1 MLRAVGTMN
10 ARARNLRTAFV
21 VIPAVFMLATLV
33 LPALG
38 GLVGSFDYHGPSLR
52 NYSVLAHDP
61 MFWRAVIDNLVLP
74 IASLILELAIGL
86 GLALMLTAR
95 TRRSPIVEI
104 AAILPFAIPEIVILT
119 IARYLLMPRGYVDGA
134 LGAAGLHGVAWLS
147 PRGSLAMLSV
157 AVVDAWHVTPIVMLM
172 LMAGLQTIPRELYEA
187 ARLDGAGRLAAFR
200 HVTLPML
207 APAIVGA
214 TVLRGIDALRIF
226 STVLVVTGP
235 EAVPVLSTYSY
246 GQWSDAQAPRV
257 AMAAAMV
264 LALVVTI
271 FALGGAIAARRW
283 SSNDG
288 ASA

>member
-1 MLRAVGTMN
+1 MN

-52 NYSVLAHDP
+52 NYSVLTRDP
-61 MFWRAVIDNLVLP
+61 MFWRAVVDNLVLP

-134 LGAAGLHGVAWLS
+134 LEAAGLHGVAWLS
-147 PRGSLAMLSV
+147 PRGSLAMISV

-226 STVLVVTGP
+226 STVLVLTGP

-283 SSNDG
+283 SSNNG

>member
-1 MLRAVGTMN
+1 MT

-21 VIPAVFMLATLV
+21 VIPAIFMLATLV

-38 GLVGSFDYHGPSLR
+38 GLVGSFDHHGPSLR

-61 MFWRAVIDNLVLP
+61 MFWRAAIDNLILP
-74 IASLILELAIGL
+74 IASLVLELAIGL

-95 TRRSPIVEI
+95 KRRSAIVEV

-119 IARYLLMPRGYVDGA
+119 IARYLLMPRGYLNGA
-134 LGAAGLHGVAWLS
+134 LEAFGMHGAAWLS
-147 PRGSLAMLSV
+147 ARGSLAMLSV

-200 HVTLPML
+200 YVTLPML

-226 STVLVVTGP
+226 STVLVLTGP

-246 GQWSDAQAPRV
+246 GQWTDAQAPRV

-271 FALGGAIAARRW
+271 FALGGAIAARKW

>member
-1 MLRAVGTMN
+1 MN

-21 VIPAVFMLATLV
+21 AIPALFMLATLV
-33 LPALG
+33 VPALG
-38 GLVGSFDYHGPSLR
+38 GLGASFDHNGPSFR
-52 NYSVLAHDP
+52 NYAALVHDP
-61 MFWRAVIDNLVLP
+61 MFWRAAIDNLILP
-74 IASLILELAIGL
+74 IASLVLELAIGL

-95 TRRSPIVEI
+95 GKHSALVEV

-119 IARYLLMPRGYVDGA
+119 IARYLLMPRGYVNGVLAA
-134 LGAAGLHGVAWLS
+134 LGMHGAAWLS

-187 ARLDGAGRLAAFR
+187 ARLDGAGKLAAFR

-226 STVLVVTGP
+226 STVLVLTGP

-246 GQWSDAQAPRV
+246 GQWTDAQAPRV

-264 LALVVTI
+264 LALVVTV
-271 FALGGAIAARRW
+271 FALGGALAVRRW
-283 SSNDG
+283 SSDDG
-288 ASA
+288 ANA

>member
-1 MLRAVGTMN
+1 MN
-10 ARARNLRTAFV
+10 ARARNLRAAFV
-21 VIPAVFMLATLV
+21 AIPALFMIATLV
-33 LPALG
+33 LPAIG
-38 GLVGSFDYHGPSLR
+38 GLVASFDHRGPSLR
-52 NYSVLAHDP
+52 NYSALVYDP
-61 MFWRAVIDNLVLP
+61 MFWRAVLDNLILP
-74 IASLILELAIGL
+74 IASLILELTIGL

-95 TRRSPIVEI
+95 KRRSAIVEV

-119 IARYLLMPRGYVDGA
+119 IARYLLMPRGYVNGA
-134 LGAAGLHGVAWLS
+134 LEAFGMHGVAWLS

-187 ARLDGAGRLAAFR
+187 ARLDGAGKWAAFR
-200 HVTLPML
+200 YVTLPML

-226 STVLVVTGP
+226 STVLVLTGP
-235 EAVPVLSTYSY
+235 EAVPVLSTYAY
-246 GQWSDAQAPRV
+246 GQWTDAQAPRV

-283 SSNDG
+283 ASNTG
-288 ASA
+288 AGA

>member
-1 MLRAVGTMN
+1 MN
-10 ARARNLRTAFV
+10 ARARNLITAFV
-21 VIPAVFMLATLV
+21 VIPAIFMLATLV

-38 GLVGSFDYHGPSLR
+38 GLVGSFDYRGPSLR
-52 NYSVLAHDP
+52 NYSMLAHDP
-61 MFWRAVIDNLVLP
+61 MFWRAALDNLILP

-95 TRRSPIVEI
+95 KRRSPIVEV

-119 IARYLLMPRGYVDGA
+119 IARYLLMPRGYLNGA
-134 LGAAGLHGVAWLS
+134 LEAVGLHGVGWLS

-187 ARLDGAGRLAAFR
+187 AQLDGAGRVAAFR
-200 HVTLPML
+200 YVTLPML

-226 STVLVVTGP
+226 STVLVLTGP

-246 GQWSDAQAPRV
+246 GQWSDAQEPRV

-283 SSNDG
+283 SSDDG
-288 ASA
+288 ARA

>member
-226 STVLVVTGP
+226 STVLVLTGP

-257 AMAAAMV
+257 ATAAAMV